1 MRQFNYEFKEALVGK
16 KLPILTLDHKWLQ
29 IRDILDEKGILKKN
43 SEALNNL
50 LKKQAKL
57 SKELKDVRNLK
68 SKLMKE
74 IVELADRLD
83 KNGNE
88 KAISNHLN
96 KHQKL
101 IEDCNQKT
109 EKNMEELKEID
120 EDIDRIN
127 RELML
132 WTMELSFLMMQ
143 KNTAEIV
150 KIGEWIKKIR
160 EELKEQ
166 LVKKQEQ
173 EDNNQMLYQYL
184 HDIFG
189 ADVINLFDLN
199 YNPKL
204 GEHPEE

>member
-120 EDIDRIN
+120 EDIERIN

-166 LVKKQEQ
+166 LVRKQEQ

>member
-88 KAISNHLN
+88 KAISNLLN

-143 KNTAEIV
+143 KNTAVIV

-166 LVKKQEQ
+166 LVRKQEQ

>member
-1 MRQFNYEFKEALVGK
+1 MLTNQSEQKVTQVNQNVFYKEFTFSKNDFRSES
-16 KLPILTLDHKWLQ
+16 
-29 IRDILDEKGILKKN
+29 KG
-43 SEALNNL
+43 
-50 LKKQAKL
+50 
-57 SKELKDVRNLK
+57 
-68 SKLMKE
+68 E

-88 KAISNHLN
+88 KAIGNHLN

-101 IEDCNQKT
+101 IEECNQKT

-127 RELML
+127 RDLML

-143 KNTAEIV
+143 RNTAEIV

-166 LVKKQEQ
+166 LVRKQEQ

-199 YNPKL
+199 YNPEL
-204 GEHPEE
+204 GERPEE

>member
-43 SEALNNL
+43 SEVLNNL

-57 SKELKDVRNLK
+57 SKELKDVRALK

-88 KAISNHLN
+88 KAIGNHLN

-101 IEDCNQKT
+101 IEECNQKT

-127 RELML
+127 RDLML

-143 KNTAEIV
+143 RNTAEIV

-166 LVKKQEQ
+166 LVRKQEQ

-199 YNPKL
+199 YNPEL
-204 GEHPEE
+204 GERPEE

>member
-1 MRQFNYEFKEALVGK
+1 MRQFNYEYKEALVGK
-16 KLPILTLDHKWLQ
+16 KLPILTLDHKWLK

-88 KAISNHLN
+88 KAIGNHLN

-166 LVKKQEQ
+166 LVRKQEQ

>member
-166 LVKKQEQ
+166 LVRKQEQ

>member
-109 EKNMEELKEID
+109 EKNIEELKEID
-120 EDIDRIN
+120 EEIDRIN

-166 LVKKQEQ
+166 LVRKQEQ

-189 ADVINLFDLN
+189 PDVINLFDLN